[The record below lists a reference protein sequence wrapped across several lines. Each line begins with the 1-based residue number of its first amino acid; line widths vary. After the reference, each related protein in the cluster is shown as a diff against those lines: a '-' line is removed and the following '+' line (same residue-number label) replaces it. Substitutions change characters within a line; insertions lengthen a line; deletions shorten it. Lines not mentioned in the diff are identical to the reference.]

1 MGNNTSKT
9 GGDGGGDNRARAPQ
23 RTQQSG
29 GRVMNAI
36 TKNKKTATM
45 LEKKIAILRKRRRNK
60 LQTLKLHL
68 KAGNKRKAMVCLK
81 RKKMIEK
88 QIDNYTNTIFTLE
101 QQATVLEGAQLNA
114 NIVETMKDTKDTMTH
129 INKNTDV
136 DDVTD
141 LMDELAEQTDNANDI
156 QDALAQGVGMED
168 DEDELMAELEGLS
181 NEDAVETVDNMP
193 IVLPQVP
200 TNKVQQKEKQQ
211 EQEEEDAL
219 GELEAMME

>member
-1 MGNNTSKT
+1 MGNNTSKN
-9 GGDGGGDNRARAPQ
+9 GGDGGGDERARAPQ
-23 RTQQSG
+23 RSQHNG

-45 LEKKIAILRKRRRNK
+45 LEKKIAILEKK
-60 LQTLKLHL
+60 KEKQIADAKTHL

-211 EQEEEDAL
+211 QEEEDAL